1 MDSAQ
6 NTTKLQ
12 KELMPILLKL
22 FCKLETEEPFTN
34 SFYEATVTLILRLWK
49 KPVSVQQRAP
59 SLKASDYQMG
69 KNLHQLYIW

>member
-22 FCKLETEEPFTN
+22 FCKLETEEPLTN
-34 SFYEATVTLILRLWK
+34 SFYEATVHEKTQFLYSK
-49 KPVSVQQRAP
+49 KKRAP
-59 SLKASDYQMG
+59 SLKALDYQMG